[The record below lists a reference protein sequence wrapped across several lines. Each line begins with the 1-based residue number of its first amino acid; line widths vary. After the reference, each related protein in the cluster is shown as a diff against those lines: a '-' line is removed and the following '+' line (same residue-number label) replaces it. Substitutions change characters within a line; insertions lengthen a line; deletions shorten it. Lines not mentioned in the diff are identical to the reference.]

1 MPTFNPFSRF
11 LKKPTLEKEVYLALT
26 ITSEKVLAL
35 IWSLENEEVKTLGF
49 AQRKYQDLDNLAHQ
63 AAQAIDSSAEQAKSD
78 VTKVVF
84 GLSQNWFDNQELTK
98 SANNLLENLSADLE
112 LESQAFVPLS
122 VAVKNFLKAKEKI
135 TPQAILLGLFE
146 KSCEAHLVKNNQIKN
161 STFSRNQPSP
171 ETVKQL
177 INNLEEK
184 ESLPARL
191 AIYGIKEDS
200 GFKDKLNS
208 APLSSLFTQEP
219 KIDFIDEETL
229 ALSVAWAQASDIA
242 GHEIGLAPPALDGN
256 NQVKVPEPDEFGF
269 VQDQDILKE
278 DTAEEEEPQTAVS
291 KEATEENL
299 TIPLAHQNLK
309 EGEKE
314 EIITADGKS
323 QKISLL
329 EQIITL
335 SWLDKL
341 TSIFKKPGALRKIFI
356 AALALILIL
365 FISSLVLAQTITKAE
380 VTIKVKAQS
389 QESNFTALVDAKGNS
404 DFENHKIGGGEIES
418 GQSGSQKA
426 VTSGKK
432 KSGTPAKGEVKVF
445 NFDKQGSKKFPQGT
459 EIITKDGLK
468 FALDNDVEVASR
480 SATLPGENKVN
491 ATAQDIGPKYN
502 ISQGIEFGIVG
513 FDDIFYSA
521 VSETSFSGGDE
532 KEITVVS
539 QNDMD
544 KLDKSLLD
552 SLKGKA
558 VTDLKSANLDKIIH
572 DDAIIIEIKSKNFDK
587 KLDEEA
593 TLVNLDL
600 EVIAKTV
607 AYEKNSL
614 TDFLAQVANQDAP
627 QGLEARPENIEILSS
642 IAKSTKV
649 GLALNGRFRA
659 NYIPKLEEGQIKEKI
674 ANLSQKQA
682 REKLKE
688 ISEIDDVIV
697 DFSPSFLPRA
707 RIPKNKDKVTLKIE
721 TI

>member
-63 AAQAIDSSAEQAKSD
+63 TAQAIDSSAEQAKSD

-242 GHEIGLAPPALDGN
+242 GHEIGLAPPAQDGN
-256 NQVKVPEPDEFGF
+256 DQVKVPEPDEFGF

-432 KSGTPAKGEVKVF
+432 KSGEYAKGEVSVF
-445 NFDKQGSKKFPQGT
+445 NWTTSKISFQKGT
-459 EIITKDGLK
+459 IIISKDGIK
-468 FALDNDVEVASR
+468 FNLDSDVEVASR
-480 SATLPGENKVN
+480 SASTPGQTKSPVI
-491 ATAQDIGPKYN
+491 ATEYGDKGNVSSGNDFSFQQYD
-502 ISQGIEFGIVG
+502 ELL
-513 FDDIFYSA
+513 YSA
-521 VSETSFSGGDE
+521 RNDTAFTGGDE

-544 KLDKSLLD
+544 KLEKSLLD

-627 QGLEARPENIEILSS
+627 QGLEARPKNIEILSS
-642 IAKSTKV
+642 IAKSARG

-688 ISEIDDVIV
+688 ISEVDDVIV

-707 RIPKNKDKVTLKIE
+707 RIPKNKDRVTLKIE

>member
-242 GHEIGLAPPALDGN
+242 GHEIGLAPPAQDGN
-256 NQVKVPEPDEFGF
+256 DQVKVPEPDEFGF

-432 KSGTPAKGEVKVF
+432 KSGEYAKGEVSVF
-445 NFDKQGSKKFPQGT
+445 NWTTSKISFQKGT
-459 EIITKDGLK
+459 TIISKDGIK
-468 FALDNDVEVASR
+468 FNLDSDVEVASR
-480 SATLPGENKVN
+480 SASTPGQTKSPVI
-491 ATAQDIGPKYN
+491 ATEYGDKGNVSSGNDFSFQQYD
-502 ISQGIEFGIVG
+502 ELL
-513 FDDIFYSA
+513 YSA
-521 VSETSFSGGDE
+521 RNDTAFTGGDE

-544 KLDKSLLD
+544 KLEKSLLD

-627 QGLEARPENIEILSS
+627 QGLEARPKNIEILSS
-642 IAKSTKV
+642 IAKSARG

-688 ISEIDDVIV
+688 ISEVDDVIV

-707 RIPKNKDKVTLKIE
+707 RIPKNKDRVTLKIE

>member
-122 VAVKNFLKAKEKI
+122 VAVKSFLKAKEKI

-200 GFKDKLNS
+200 GFKDKRNS
-208 APLSSLFTQEP
+208 ASLSSLFTQEP

-229 ALSVAWAQASDIA
+229 ALSVAWAQASDIT
-242 GHEIGLAPPALDGN
+242 GHEIGLAPPAQDGN
-256 NQVKVPEPDEFGF
+256 DQVKVPEPDEFGF

-426 VTSGKK
+426 VVTGKK
-432 KSGTPAKGEVKVF
+432 KSGEYAKGEVSVF
-445 NFDKQGSKKFPQGT
+445 NWTTSKISFQKGT
-459 EIITKDGLK
+459 TIISKDGIK
-468 FALDNDVEVASR
+468 FNLDSDVEVASR
-480 SATLPGENKVN
+480 SASTPGQTKSPVI
-491 ATAQDIGPKYN
+491 ATEYGDKGNVSSGNDFSFQQYD
-502 ISQGIEFGIVG
+502 ELL
-513 FDDIFYSA
+513 YSA
-521 VSETSFSGGDE
+521 RNDTAFAGGDE

-544 KLDKSLLD
+544 KLEKSLLD

-593 TLVNLDL
+593 TLANLDL

-707 RIPKNKDKVTLKIE
+707 RIPKNKDRVTLKIE

>member
-314 EIITADGKS
+314 EIFTADGKS

-426 VTSGKK
+426 VVTGKK
-432 KSGTPAKGEVKVF
+432 KSGEYAKGEVSVF
-445 NFDKQGSKKFPQGT
+445 NWTTSKISFQKGT
-459 EIITKDGLK
+459 IIISKDGIK
-468 FALDNDVEVASR
+468 FNLDSDVEVASR
-480 SATLPGENKVN
+480 SASTPGQTKSPVI
-491 ATAQDIGPKYN
+491 ATEYGDKGNVSSGNDFSFQQYD
-502 ISQGIEFGIVG
+502 ELL
-513 FDDIFYSA
+513 YSA
-521 VSETSFSGGDE
+521 RNDTAFAGGDE

-544 KLDKSLLD
+544 KLEKSLLD

-688 ISEIDDVIV
+688 ISEIEDVIV

>member
-122 VAVKNFLKAKEKI
+122 VAVKSFLKAKEKI

-200 GFKDKLNS
+200 GFKDKRNS
-208 APLSSLFTQEP
+208 ASLSSLFTQEP

-229 ALSVAWAQASDIA
+229 ALSVAWAQASDIT
-242 GHEIGLAPPALDGN
+242 GHEIGLAPPAQDGN
-256 NQVKVPEPDEFGF
+256 DQVKVPEPDEFGF

-314 EIITADGKS
+314 EIFTADGKS

-426 VTSGKK
+426 VVTGKK
-432 KSGTPAKGEVKVF
+432 KSGEYAKGEVSVF
-445 NFDKQGSKKFPQGT
+445 NWTTSKISFQKGT
-459 EIITKDGLK
+459 TIISKDGIK
-468 FALDNDVEVASR
+468 FNLDSDVEVASR
-480 SATLPGENKVN
+480 SASTPGQTKSPVI
-491 ATAQDIGPKYN
+491 ATEYGDKGNVSSGNDFSFQQYD
-502 ISQGIEFGIVG
+502 ELL
-513 FDDIFYSA
+513 YSA
-521 VSETSFSGGDE
+521 RNDTAFAGGDE

-544 KLDKSLLD
+544 KLEKSLLD

-593 TLVNLDL
+593 TLANLDL

-688 ISEIDDVIV
+688 ISEVDDVIV

-707 RIPKNKDKVTLKIE
+707 RIPKNKDRVTLKIE